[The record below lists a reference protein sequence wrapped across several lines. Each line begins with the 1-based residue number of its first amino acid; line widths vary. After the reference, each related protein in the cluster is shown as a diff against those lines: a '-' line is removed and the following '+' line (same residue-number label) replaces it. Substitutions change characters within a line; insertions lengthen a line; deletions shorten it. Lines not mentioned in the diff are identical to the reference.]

1 MKKTISLTLLLINAF
16 VVTVAQ
22 NSINELVFG
31 EDGGITFSVEK
42 VTPPDEP
49 LFVMSGRAVAEHW
62 TEEEGKSTDPESV
75 IATSFDRDSLVEMG
89 RNPLFSMI
97 TEAYATHRPITLTPD
112 VVWMAISQAL
122 SHQIYMHADQYRDRL
137 VDHQGVKQLILNVTE
152 DPFRPGFNWGLLMQ
166 RFSDEIAQNTK
177 SDIARTIEADFSTTR
192 NVERTASRV
201 VLMKTV
207 RPYFQYV
214 VSRMIC
220 GIPQITLEGSP
231 DDWRKVRQKAS
242 CLKQFGMDWWLKDL
256 DPILEQFIETSLGNI
271 DHNFWMDMVVRDRPE
286 DFNLKGGCLGQ
297 PPLLDGWFIRLFP
310 FDAVGNRTPDKVRYD
325 YDVLPGM
332 VSVDFKLQ
340 ESDGLKVIKE
350 QDMELW
356 AGIVGVKQDRKTF
369 NLKPRIGWMVRTAT
383 TSADIVQLL
392 QDHTEELVDK
402 KELTLNVVDVPRE
415 IMQVEGLQKLSLNFN
430 GDVVVPEWV
439 DSLNIEELRVNGN
452 LTIPVVKDLKRR
464 FPGIELWGGIVD
476 TVYSIRNLYDM
487 YGRWVGDIEIFGKPH
502 GKVLSYEE
510 SWDSPVPQELKSAFD
525 DRSLYQQRTVSR
537 IRRVYS
543 FDRQGNETRRDVYHS
558 TFIMNRD
565 FESYEQAVKLFEDSR
580 NDGQIMYVLENSYD
594 HNRLVRQTIEEMQPE
609 DNSIYEMWTGEKP
622 SGQMLSHKLEREF
635 RYDNSSRLSSIRM
648 FKAYDNDTLGTT
660 VIVEQLP
667 QGKGGYMLYWDDCAV
682 DTVMFDKEGRP
693 LMVTT
698 HSERDERYIV
708 KYTYD
713 TKGTATRRYY
723 AIRRDRAGSEFGYQ
737 DTEWNSRDFR
747 DFEYDPK
754 GNWIKCTCYSRNS
767 YDSEPRKI
775 AEITR
780 KIQYR

>member
-1 MKKTISLTLLLINAF
+1 MKKNISLTLLLINAF

-122 SHQIYMHADQYRDRL
+122 SHQIYMHADQYRDQL

-271 DHNFWMDMVVRDRPE
+271 DHKFWMDMVVRDRPA

-392 QDHTEELVDK
+392 QDHTEELFDK

-415 IMQVEGLQKLSLNFN
+415 IMQVKGLQRLSLNYN

-464 FPGIELWGGIVD
+464 FPGVELWGGIVD

-487 YGRWVGDIEIFGKPH
+487 YGRYVGDIEIYGKPR

-510 SWDSPVPQELKSAFD
+510 SWDYPVRQDLKIAFD
-525 DRSLYQQRTVSR
+525 NKSLYQQRFVSR

-558 TFIMNRD
+558 TFTMD
-565 FESYEQAVKLFEDSR
+565 KGLESYDQAVKLFEDSR
-580 NDGQIMYVLENSYD
+580 NDGHIMYVLENSYD
-594 HNRLVRQTIEEMQPE
+594 RNRLVKQTIEEMQPD
-609 DNSIYEMWTGEKP
+609 DNSVYEMLTGEKP

-635 RYDNSSRLSSIRM
+635 RYDKSDRLSSIRM
-648 FKAYDNDTLGTT
+648 YKAYDNDTLAT
-660 VIVEQLP
+660 VVSVEQLP
-667 QGKGGYMLYWDDCAV
+667 QGKGSYMLYWDDCAV
-682 DTVMFDKEGRP
+682 DTVLFDKEGRP

-698 HSERDERYIV
+698 HYQGDEKFIF

-713 TKGTATRRYY
+713 TKGTVTRRFFATRRDN
-723 AIRRDRAGSEFGYQ
+723 AESEFGYQ
-737 DTEWNSRDFR
+737 DQDWSSLDFR
-747 DFEYDPK
+747 EFEYDRK
-754 GNWIKCTCYSRNS
+754 GNWIKCTCYSRDS
-767 YDSEPRKI
+767 FDSEPRKI

>member
-1 MKKTISLTLLLINAF
+1 MKKALSLALLFINAF

-22 NSINELVFG
+22 NSLAELVFG

-75 IATSFDRDSLVEMG
+75 IATSFDSDSLVEMG

-122 SHQIYMHADQYRDRL
+122 SHQIYMHADQYRDQL

-152 DPFRPGFNWGLLMQ
+152 DPFHLGFNWDLLMQ
-166 RFSDEIAQNTK
+166 RFSGEIAQNTK

-192 NVERTASRV
+192 IVERTASRV

-214 VSRMIC
+214 VTRMIC
-220 GIPQITLEGSP
+220 GIPLITLEGTP

-271 DHNFWMDMVVRDRPE
+271 DRKFWMDMVVRDRPD

-310 FDAVGNRTPDKVRYD
+310 FDARGARTPDKVRYD

-350 QDMELW
+350 YDMELW

-392 QDHTEELVDK
+392 QEHTDDLFGERK
-402 KELTLNVVDVPRE
+402 LTLNVVDVPME
-415 IMQVEGLQKLSLNFN
+415 IMQVEGLQKLSLNYK

-439 DSLNIEELRVNGN
+439 DSLNLEELRVNGN
-452 LTIPVVKDLKRR
+452 LTRPIVKDLKRR
-464 FPGIELWGGIVD
+464 FPGIELRGGIVD
-476 TVYSIRNLYDM
+476 TVYSLRNLYDM
-487 YGRWVGDIEIFGKPH
+487 YGRWVGDMEIYGRPR

-510 SWDSPVPQELKSAFD
+510 TWDYPVAQDLKNAFD
-525 DRSLYQQRTVSR
+525 DKSLYQRRIVSR

-558 TFIMNRD
+558 TFTMD
-565 FESYEQAVKLFEDSR
+565 KDLESYEQAVKLFEDSR
-580 NDGQIMYVLENSYD
+580 NEGHIMYVLENRYD
-594 HNRLVRQTIEEMQPE
+594 HNRLVSQTIDEMQPE
-609 DNSIYEMWTGEKP
+609 DDGLYEMLTGEKP

-635 RYDNSSRLSSIRM
+635 RYDKSDRLSSIRM
-648 FKAYDNDTLGTT
+648 FKAYDNDTLATT
-660 VIVEQLP
+660 VRVEQLP
-667 QGKGGYMLYWDDCAV
+667 QGKGSYMLYWDDCAV
-682 DTVMFDKEGRP
+682 DTVLFDKEGW
-693 LMVTT
+693 LLTVTT
-698 HSERDERYIV
+698 HSEGDERYIV

-713 TKGTATRRYY
+713 PKGTATRRYY
-723 AIRRDRAGSEFGYQ
+723 AIRRDRDDSVNGYQ
-737 DTEWNSRDFR
+737 DQDWSSLDFS
-747 DFEYDPK
+747 DFEYDRK
-754 GNWIKCTCYSRNS
+754 GNWIKCTCYRRES
-767 YDSEPRKI
+767 YDSEPRKM

-780 KIQYR
+780 NIQYR